1 MEITTKEELHSALKY
16 LTSLSELSEEIIAN
30 ADEKISDIEKGKILL
45 NYRPRLNEM
54 LLFNKLKRLIEKTTQ
69 QYNNDAAMF
78 NALSSEKGKVA
89 ESILTWCLIN
99 EPEQKELINKLK
111 SLVNREKTLTIKSLS
126 I

>member
-30 ADEKISDIEKGKILL
+30 ADEKISDIEKGKKLL

-78 NALSSEKGKVA
+78 NALSSERCKVA
-89 ESILTWCLIN
+89 EDILTWCLIN

-111 SLVNREKTLTIKSLS
+111 SLVNLEKTLTIKSLS